1 MPNLMEI
8 GQTLMNIMK
17 VLVVT
22 SKIVAVASRNAKK
35 IGKEM
40 YLKNL
45 NSWSLIIMGFLL
57 MKRIIQRIYLVQ
69 EERDIMSFLIKL
81 CKKSSAKIY
90 ASRMPQP
97 LLRKNQ
103 YKYKSMILLSWK
115 DMIKNDFY
123 FNIKNL
129 YYYFKIIIKQ

>member
-1 MPNLMEI
+1 MEI

-57 MKRIIQRIYLVQ
+57 MKRIIQRIYLV
-69 EERDIMSFLIKL
+69 
-81 CKKSSAKIY
+81 
-90 ASRMPQP
+90 
-97 LLRKNQ
+97 
-103 YKYKSMILLSWK
+103 
-115 DMIKNDFY
+115 
-123 FNIKNL
+123 
-129 YYYFKIIIKQ
+129 

>member
-17 VLVVT
+17 ALVVT

-40 YLKNL
+40 YLKSL

-57 MKRIIQRIYLVQ
+57 MKRIIQRIYLV
-69 EERDIMSFLIKL
+69 
-81 CKKSSAKIY
+81 
-90 ASRMPQP
+90 
-97 LLRKNQ
+97 
-103 YKYKSMILLSWK
+103 
-115 DMIKNDFY
+115 
-123 FNIKNL
+123 
-129 YYYFKIIIKQ
+129 

>member
-22 SKIVAVASRNAKK
+22 SKIVAVASKNAKK

-40 YLKNL
+40 YLKSL

-57 MKRIIQRIYLVQ
+57 MKRIIQRIYLV
-69 EERDIMSFLIKL
+69 
-81 CKKSSAKIY
+81 
-90 ASRMPQP
+90 
-97 LLRKNQ
+97 
-103 YKYKSMILLSWK
+103 
-115 DMIKNDFY
+115 
-123 FNIKNL
+123 
-129 YYYFKIIIKQ
+129 